1 MARFAATNSI
11 CVRTHNI
18 VLVKVSN
25 VSSTAVLVLAKSDSD
40 SVRKLDFYYIQN
52 SSDLAH
58 FFMNILLKIMSMV
71 VWGRGR
77 GYFFKKK
84 K

>member
-1 MARFAATNSI
+1 M
-11 CVRTHNI
+11 
-18 VLVKVSN
+18 LVKVSN
-25 VSSTAVLVLAKSDSD
+25 VCSTAVLVFAKSDSD

-77 GYFFKKK
+77 GYFLRKKNNVMNK
-84 K
+84 TDFH